1 MSFLTASRA
10 GLARLL
16 DCDDLGFLEDVH
28 ASSESLKRLL
38 DLLDL
43 LDLLGLLECD
53 DLGFLEDVLASSES
67 LKRLVL
73 LLGHDGQREH
83 LPQFSSDPLLGGRG
97 AKRARGLVVSVTVAE
112 RADHIVLLCEARVD
126 RFVVSLLVV

>member
-16 DCDDLGFLEDVH
+16 DCDDLGFLEDV
-28 ASSESLKRLL
+28 
-38 DLLDL
+38 
-43 LDLLGLLECD
+43 
-53 DLGFLEDVLASSES
+53 LASSEA

-112 RADHIVLLCEARVD
+112 RADHIVLLFGSECEARVD

>member
-10 GLARLL
+10 GLASLL

-28 ASSESLKRLL
+28 ASRESLKRLL

-43 LDLLGLLECD
+43 HDLLGLLDCD
-53 DLGFLEDVLASSES
+53 DLGFLEDVLASGEA

-73 LLGHDGQREH
+73 LLGHDGQAG
-83 LPQFSSDPLLGGRG
+83 P
-97 AKRARGLVVSVTVAE
+97 
-112 RADHIVLLCEARVD
+112 
-126 RFVVSLLVV
+126 SLK